1 MEPLLQKKRF
11 PPQESLKPGAT
22 IQQKHRS
29 TWSIIFK
36 EASVLLQLRPDDP
49 RLLLEI
55 ATNINTRTEY
65 KLQEEFLG
73 HSEVNIVVL

>member
-1 MEPLLQKKRF
+1 M
-11 PPQESLKPGAT
+11 
-22 IQQKHRS
+22 
-29 TWSIIFK
+29 
-36 EASVLLQLRPDDP
+36 LLQLRPDDP